1 MSVFKMPDED
11 FDLMMV
17 GYAELFYALKGEI
30 VNVVKN
36 LPGFHHIGSE
46 DIAFNERF
54 ARRRKAYA
62 KDYNLYPCIVLPF
75 MVKDYFERREFSVIL
90 NPFEVAVLR
99 HKMNAEIIVD
109 KNLTRVFNEFM
120 AARFP
125 ESNYREKMK
134 SYFQVAKTIKR
145 IEEGELFN

>member
-11 FDLMMV
+11 FDLTTV

-30 VNVVKN
+30 LKVVKH
-36 LPGFHHIGSE
+36 LPEFHHIGSE

-54 ARRRKAYA
+54 ARRRKAYG

-75 MVKDYFERREFSVIL
+75 MVKDYLEWREFSVII
-90 NPFEVAVLR
+90 NPFEVSLLK
-99 HKMNAEIIVD
+99 HKMEAQILVD
-109 KNLTRVFNEFM
+109 ENLTRVFSEFM

-125 ESNYREKMK
+125 ESDYK
-134 SYFQVAKTIKR
+134 SKRTQYFQVAKTIKK
-145 IEEGELFN
+145 IEDGELFN